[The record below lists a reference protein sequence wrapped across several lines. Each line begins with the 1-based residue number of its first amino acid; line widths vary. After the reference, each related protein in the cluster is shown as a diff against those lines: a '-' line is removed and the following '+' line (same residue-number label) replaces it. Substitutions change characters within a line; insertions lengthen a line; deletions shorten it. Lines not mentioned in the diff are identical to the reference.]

1 MAGVKPTNF
10 PSVQPDFTTEIYTQT
25 GGVNGKYDVSTL
37 KDFLETFQDV
47 DNYTYYDYFGTGIN
61 CQPLSVTNYE
71 GWLNEIYVDNNNNF
85 YEISANGENT
95 NLGGTGAFDP
105 FFERRI
111 LVNANESAKIAQ
123 SKNSYSIQVEDNN
136 LQLNSNINVLKNS
149 FNITVT
155 DVTGNTSTQY
165 EQTPTSFSLEKSDTS
180 GNYNEVVIG
189 PASTQIIGY
198 NSNDGS
204 NNNLSVT
211 YSQFL
216 VETNDPGN
224 FQSSVKSI
232 STQSRLRTQNS
243 DNSESTQI
251 ATAPTSATMQ
261 FSDFN
266 TDTYAQMYINDT
278 SSNVSYSAPGGI
290 DTGSMAVKVLGDGF
304 VGFEMIGIRDYVD
317 LAAAQTAGLTSGQ
330 VFRIGHQLCIVP

>member
-25 GGVNGKYDVSTL
+25 GGVNGKYDISTL

-61 CQPLSVTNYE
+61 FQPFSNSNYE
-71 GWLNEIYVDNNNNF
+71 GWLNELYVDSDNYF
-85 YEISANGENT
+85 YEFSANNENT
-95 NLGGTGAFDP
+95 NLGGNGTFDP
-105 FFERRI
+105 VYNRKI
-111 LVNANESAKIAQ
+111 LVNNNESSRILQ
-123 SKNSYSIQVEDNN
+123 NKNRYSILVEDP
-136 LQLNSNINVLKNS
+136 NSSANIDVFKDDFKVLL
-149 FNITVT
+149 T
-155 DVTGNTSTQY
+155 DISGNTSTQY
-165 EQTPTSFSLEKSDTS
+165 EQLSNQISLEKSDIL
-180 GNYNEVVIG
+180 GNYNKAIIG
-189 PASTQIIGY
+189 ISNTQIIGY
-198 NSNDGS
+198 NVNDGI
-204 NNNLSVT
+204 NTNLSVA
-211 YSQFL
+211 YGQFL
-216 VETNDPGN
+216 VESNDPGV

-251 ATAPTSATMQ
+251 VTAPTSATMQ
-261 FSDFN
+261 YSDLN
-266 TDTYAQMYINDT
+266 TDTYAQVYINDT

-290 DTGSMAVKVLGDGF
+290 DSGLMSVKVLGDGF
-304 VGFEMIGIRDYVD
+304 VGFEMVGIRDYVD